1 MARPLTSSS
10 EQAKTD
16 EYSQFKMLFDE
27 YYRPLTVFAMQYVG
41 DMDTAREIVQGFF
54 VKLWESRETL
64 RIKVSVKAY
73 FYQSIKNACYNYSKS
88 RHRRM
93 DINTEMPVTVVEEDV
108 LDRMI
113 EIESKERL
121 YKAIE
126 KLPDRCKKIF
136 KMSRFKQMK
145 HAEIAKKLNISEKT
159 IESQISIA
167 VKKLMKLKK
176 FLLIFFYYILFPGC
190 IAVMVIF
197 KNVIEKLTNT

>member
-10 EQAKTD
+10 EQGKTD
-16 EYSQFKMLFDE
+16 EYSRFKMLFDE

-41 DMDTAREIVQGFF
+41 DMDKAREIVQGFF

-64 RIKVSVKAY
+64 NIKVSVKAY

-88 RHRRM
+88 SHRRI

-108 LDRMI
+108 LDSMI
-113 EIESKERL
+113 EVESRERL

-126 KLPDRCKKIF
+126 MLPDRCKKIF
-136 KMSRFKQMK
+136 KMSRFGQMK

-159 IESQISIA
+159 IENQISIA
-167 VKKLMKLKK
+167 LKKLMKLKK
-176 FLLIFFYYILFPGC
+176 LLLIFFYYFLLPGC
-190 IAVMVIF
+190 IAVMVLI
-197 KNVIEKLTNT
+197 